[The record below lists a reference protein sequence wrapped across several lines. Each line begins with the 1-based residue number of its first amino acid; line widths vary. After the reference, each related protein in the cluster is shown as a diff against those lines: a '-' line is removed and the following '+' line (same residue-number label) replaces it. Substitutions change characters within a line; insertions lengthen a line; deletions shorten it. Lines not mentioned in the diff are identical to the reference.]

1 MAVLIVSALYM
12 GLIFVLLALA
22 VLALKTLSG
31 LSGDREKYRIL
42 SKIGCGEREQKRTLL
57 WQLGVFFFFPL
68 LLPLL
73 MSVPVTWIC
82 VRFVSLAGFPQQ
94 AARTAMY
101 GTAAAVALATERAV
115 TVAAFAV
122 RRVACAARWVAMAVA
137 WAVFCAAAPT

>member
-1 MAVLIVSALYM
+1 MT
-12 GLIFVLLALA
+12 
-22 VLALKTLSG
+22 KTMIKKSLRAYI
-31 LSGDREKYRIL
+31 SGDREKYRIL

-101 GTAAAVALATERAV
+101 GTAAAVVLA
-115 TVAAFAV
+115 AAYGLYFLV
-122 RRVACAARWVAMAVA
+122 SWLIAARQVIVQD
-137 WAVFCAAAPT
+137 